1 MTIFKI
7 FILIILIIT
16 LSPFIY
22 ALELPEPSGNYSIG
36 ITYLSFTDQNRF
48 EIFTSNPTDKREITV
63 KVWYPAESAENA
75 KLAPYIR
82 NAKEMVSIFNL
93 PTSIIDIKTHS
104 NLNLSVSQAQ
114 ETFPVL
120 IFSHGWGEHFSQNT
134 VLMEELA
141 SHGYIVFSIAHHYE
155 AKFSVYPDGHFIT
168 IDDTSERFLEIMN
181 EQRNPEAFAVFE
193 KISNARSYEEQ
204 EAVFR
209 QSNEL
214 MPKLLVESPRIWAE
228 DISFLID
235 ELENINQNKSIF
247 SNKMNLSQIG
257 VFGMSMG
264 GIASGQVCIT
274 DKRCMAGIN
283 MDGGIY
289 GDFLDTQI
297 SQPFMFMSSER
308 YRGYDNIFADHVN
321 NFVYT
326 ITILKADHYNFH
338 DLSIL
343 APSFYRLGEIDG
355 YRILE
360 IINNFILAF
369 FNKHLKGIDSGLLNG
384 PSLDYPE
391 VEIKVKK

>member
-1 MTIFKI
+1 MIIFKI
-7 FILIILIIT
+7 FILIILVVT
-16 LSPFIY
+16 LAPGIQ
-22 ALELPEPSGNYSIG
+22 AVELPEPRGDYPIG
-36 ITYLSFTDQNRF
+36 VTYLSFTDQNRP
-48 EIFTSNPTDKREITV
+48 EIFTSDPTDNREITV
-63 KVWYPAESAENA
+63 KVWYPAEPLEDA

-82 NAKEMVSIFNL
+82 NAEEIVSIFNL

-104 NLNLSVSQAQ
+104 KLDLSVSQVQ

-120 IFSHGWGEHFSQNT
+120 LFSHGWGEHFSQNT

-141 SHGYIVFSIAHHYE
+141 SHGYIVFSVAHHYE

-168 IDDTSERFLEIMN
+168 IDDTSERFLKIMD
-181 EQRNPEAFAVFE
+181 EQRNPEAFALFE
-193 KISNARSYEEQ
+193 KMRNAKSYEEQ

-214 MPKLLVESPRIWAE
+214 MPKLLVEGPRIWAD

-235 ELENINQNKSIF
+235 ELENINLDNSIF
-247 SNKMNLSQIG
+247 SGKMNLKQIG

-289 GDFLDTQI
+289 GDFLDTKI

-308 YRGYDNIFADHVN
+308 YRGYDNIFSDHIDN
-321 NFVYT
+321 SAYT
-326 ITILKADHYNFH
+326 ITIHRADHYNFH

-343 APSFYRLGEIDG
+343 DPSFDRLGEING
-355 YRILE
+355 YRMLK
-360 IINNFILAF
+360 IINDYTLAF
-369 FNKHLKGIDSGLLNG
+369 FDKHLKGIDSGFLNG
-384 PSLDYPE
+384 PSSEYPE
-391 VEIKVKK
+391 VEIKVK

>member
-1 MTIFKI
+1 MIIFKI
-7 FILIILIIT
+7 FILIT
-16 LSPFIY
+16 LVVTLASCIQ
-22 ALELPEPSGNYSIG
+22 AAELPEPRGNYPIG
-36 ITYLSFTDQNRF
+36 ITYLSFTDQNRP
-48 EIFTSNPTDKREITV
+48 EIFTSDPTDNREITV
-63 KVWYPAESAENA
+63 KAWYPAEPVENA

-82 NAKEMVSIFNL
+82 NAEEIVPIFNL
-93 PTSIIDIKTHS
+93 PTSIINIKTHS
-104 NLNLSVSQAQ
+104 KLDLSVSQAR

-120 IFSHGWGEHFSQNT
+120 LFSHGWGEHFSQNT

-155 AKFSVYPDGHFIT
+155 AKFSFYPDGHFIT
-168 IDDTSERFLEIMN
+168 IDDSSERFLEIMD

-193 KISNARSYEEQ
+193 KMRNTKSYEEQ

-214 MPKLLVESPRIWAE
+214 MPKLLVESPRIWAD

-235 ELENINQNKSIF
+235 ELENINQDNSIF
-247 SNKMNLSQIG
+247 SGKMNLEQIG

-289 GDFLDTQI
+289 GDFLDTKI

-308 YRGYDNIFADHVN
+308 YRGYDNIFSDHVN
-321 NFVYT
+321 NSVYT
-326 ITILKADHYNFH
+326 ITIHRADHYNFH

-343 APSFYRLGEIDG
+343 DPSSDRLGEIDG
-355 YRILE
+355 YRMLK
-360 IINNFILAF
+360 IINDYTLAF

-384 PSLDYPE
+384 LSSEYPE
-391 VEIKVKK
+391 VEIKVK

>member
-1 MTIFKI
+1 MIKFKI
-7 FILIILIIT
+7 FILIT
-16 LSPFIY
+16 LVVTLASCVQ
-22 ALELPEPSGNYSIG
+22 AAELPEPRGNYPIG
-36 ITYLSFTDQNRF
+36 IAYLSFTDQNRP
-48 EIFTSNPTDKREITV
+48 EIFTSDPTDNREITV
-63 KVWYPAESAENA
+63 KAWYPAEPVENA

-82 NAKEMVSIFNL
+82 NAEEIVSIFNL
-93 PTSIIDIKTHS
+93 PTSIINIKTHS
-104 NLNLSVSQAQ
+104 KLDLSVSQVQ

-120 IFSHGWGEHFSQNT
+120 LFSHGWGEHFSQNT

-155 AKFSVYPDGHFIT
+155 AKFSFYPDGHFIT
-168 IDDTSERFLEIMN
+168 IDDSSERFLEIMD
-181 EQRNPEAFAVFE
+181 EQRDPEAFVVFE
-193 KISNARSYEEQ
+193 KMRNAKSYEEQ

-214 MPKLLVESPRIWAE
+214 MPKLLVEGPRIWAD

-235 ELENINQNKSIF
+235 ELENINQDNSLF
-247 SNKMNLSQIG
+247 SGKMNLEQIG

-289 GDFLDTQI
+289 GDFLDTKI

-308 YRGYDNIFADHVN
+308 YRGYDNIFSDHVN
-321 NFVYT
+321 NSVYT
-326 ITILKADHYNFH
+326 ITIHGADHYNFH

-343 APSFYRLGEIDG
+343 DPSFDRLGEIDG
-355 YRILE
+355 YRMLK
-360 IINNFILAF
+360 IINDYTLAF
-369 FNKHLKGIDSGLLNG
+369 FNKHLKGIDSGLLND
-384 PSLDYPE
+384 PSSEYPE
-391 VEIKVKK
+391 VEIKVK

>member
-1 MTIFKI
+1 MIIFKI
-7 FILIILIIT
+7 FILIT
-16 LSPFIY
+16 LVVTLTSCIQ
-22 ALELPEPSGNYSIG
+22 AAELPEPRGNYPIG
-36 ITYLSFTDQNRF
+36 ITYLSFTDQNRP
-48 EIFTSNPTDKREITV
+48 EIFTSDPTDNREITV
-63 KVWYPAESAENA
+63 KAWYPAEPVENA

-82 NAKEMVSIFNL
+82 NAEEIVSIFNL
-93 PTSIIDIKTHS
+93 PTSIINIKTHS
-104 NLNLSVSQAQ
+104 KLDLSASHVQ

-120 IFSHGWGEHFSQNT
+120 LFSHGWGEHFSQNT

-155 AKFSVYPDGHFIT
+155 AKFSFYPDGHFIT
-168 IDDTSERFLEIMN
+168 IDDSSERFLEIMD
-181 EQRNPEAFAVFE
+181 EQRNPEAFVVFV
-193 KISNARSYEEQ
+193 KMRNAKSYEEQ

-214 MPKLLVESPRIWAE
+214 MPKLLVEGPRIWAD

-235 ELENINQNKSIF
+235 ELENINQDNSIF
-247 SNKMNLSQIG
+247 SGKMNLEQIG

-289 GDFLDTQI
+289 GDFLDAKI

-308 YRGYDNIFADHVN
+308 YRGYDNIFSDHVN
-321 NFVYT
+321 NSVYT
-326 ITILKADHYNFH
+326 ITIHGADHYNFH

-343 APSFYRLGEIDG
+343 DPSFDRLGEIDG
-355 YRILE
+355 YRMLK
-360 IINNFILAF
+360 IINDYTLAF

-384 PSLDYPE
+384 PSSEYPE
-391 VEIKVKK
+391 VEIKAK

>member
-1 MTIFKI
+1 MIKFKI
-7 FILIILIIT
+7 FILIT
-16 LSPFIY
+16 LVVTLASCVQ
-22 ALELPEPSGNYSIG
+22 AAELPEPRGNYPIG
-36 ITYLSFTDQNRF
+36 IAYLSFTDQNRP
-48 EIFTSNPTDKREITV
+48 EIFTSDPTDNREITV
-63 KVWYPAESAENA
+63 KAWYPAEPVENA

-82 NAKEMVSIFNL
+82 NAEEIVSIFNL
-93 PTSIIDIKTHS
+93 PTSIINIKTHS
-104 NLNLSVSQAQ
+104 KLDLSVSRVQ

-120 IFSHGWGEHFSQNT
+120 LFSHGWGEHFSQNT

-155 AKFSVYPDGHFIT
+155 AKFSFYPDGHFIT
-168 IDDTSERFLEIMN
+168 IDDSSERFLEIMD
-181 EQRNPEAFAVFE
+181 EQRDPEAFAVFE
-193 KISNARSYEEQ
+193 KMRNAKSYEEQ

-214 MPKLLVESPRIWAE
+214 MPKLLVEGPRIWAD

-235 ELENINQNKSIF
+235 ELENINQDNSLF
-247 SNKMNLSQIG
+247 SGKMNLEQIG

-289 GDFLDTQI
+289 GDFLDTKI

-308 YRGYDNIFADHVN
+308 YRGYDNIFSDHVN
-321 NFVYT
+321 NSVYT
-326 ITILKADHYNFH
+326 ITIHGADHYNFH

-343 APSFYRLGEIDG
+343 DPSFDRLGEIDG
-355 YRILE
+355 YRMLK
-360 IINNFILAF
+360 IINDYTLAF
-369 FNKHLKGIDSGLLNG
+369 FNKHLKGIDSGLLND
-384 PSLDYPE
+384 PSSEYPE
-391 VEIKVKK
+391 VEIKVK

>member
-1 MTIFKI
+1 MIIFKI
-7 FILIILIIT
+7 FILIT
-16 LSPFIY
+16 LVVTLASCIQ
-22 ALELPEPSGNYSIG
+22 AAELPEPRGNYPIG
-36 ITYLSFTDQNRF
+36 ITYLSFTDQNRP
-48 EIFTSNPTDKREITV
+48 EIFTSDPTDNREITV
-63 KVWYPAESAENA
+63 KAWYPAEPVENA

-82 NAKEMVSIFNL
+82 NAEEIVPIFNL
-93 PTSIIDIKTHS
+93 PTSIINIKTHS
-104 NLNLSVSQAQ
+104 KLDLSVSQAR

-120 IFSHGWGEHFSQNT
+120 LFSHGWGEHFSQNT

-155 AKFSVYPDGHFIT
+155 AKFSFYPDGHFIT
-168 IDDTSERFLEIMN
+168 IDDSSERFLEIMD

-193 KISNARSYEEQ
+193 KMRNTKSYEEQ

-214 MPKLLVESPRIWAE
+214 MPKLLVESPRIWAD

-235 ELENINQNKSIF
+235 ELENINQDNSIF
-247 SNKMNLSQIG
+247 SGKMNLEQIG

-289 GDFLDTQI
+289 GDFLDTKI

-308 YRGYDNIFADHVN
+308 YRGYDNIFSDHVN
-321 NFVYT
+321 NSVYT
-326 ITILKADHYNFH
+326 ITIHRADHYNFH

-343 APSFYRLGEIDG
+343 DPSSDRLGEIDG
-355 YRILE
+355 YRMLK
-360 IINNFILAF
+360 IINDYTLAF
-369 FNKHLKGIDSGLLNG
+369 FNKHLKGIDSGLLND
-384 PSLDYPE
+384 PSSEYPE
-391 VEIKVKK
+391 VEIKVK

>member
-1 MTIFKI
+1 MIIFKI
-7 FILIILIIT
+7 FILIT
-16 LSPFIY
+16 LVVTLASCIQ
-22 ALELPEPSGNYSIG
+22 AAELPEPRGNYPIG
-36 ITYLSFTDQNRF
+36 ITYLSFTDQNRP
-48 EIFTSNPTDKREITV
+48 EIFTSDPTDNREITV
-63 KVWYPAESAENA
+63 KAWYPAEPVENA

-82 NAKEMVSIFNL
+82 NAEEIVPIFNL
-93 PTSIIDIKTHS
+93 PTSIINIKTHS
-104 NLNLSVSQAQ
+104 KLDLSVSQAQ

-120 IFSHGWGEHFSQNT
+120 LFSHGWGEHFSQNT

-155 AKFSVYPDGHFIT
+155 AKFSFYPDGHFIT
-168 IDDTSERFLEIMN
+168 IDDSSERFLEIMD

-193 KISNARSYEEQ
+193 KMRNAKSYEEQ

-214 MPKLLVESPRIWAE
+214 MPKLLVESPRIWAD

-235 ELENINQNKSIF
+235 ELENINQDNSIF
-247 SNKMNLSQIG
+247 SGKMNLEQIG

-289 GDFLDTQI
+289 GDFLDTKI

-308 YRGYDNIFADHVN
+308 YRGYDNIFSDHVN
-321 NFVYT
+321 NSVYT
-326 ITILKADHYNFH
+326 ITIHRADHYNFH

-343 APSFYRLGEIDG
+343 DPSFDRLGEIDG
-355 YRILE
+355 YRMLK
-360 IINNFILAF
+360 IINDYTLAF

-384 PSLDYPE
+384 PSSEYPE
-391 VEIKVKK
+391 VEIKVK

>member
-1 MTIFKI
+1 MIIFKI
-7 FILIILIIT
+7 FILIT
-16 LSPFIY
+16 LVVTLASCIQ
-22 ALELPEPSGNYSIG
+22 AAELPEPRGNYPIG
-36 ITYLSFTDQNRF
+36 ITYLSFTDQNRP
-48 EIFTSNPTDKREITV
+48 EIFTSDPTDNREITV
-63 KVWYPAESAENA
+63 KAWYPAEPVENA

-82 NAKEMVSIFNL
+82 NAEEIVPIFNL
-93 PTSIIDIKTHS
+93 PTSIINIKTHS
-104 NLNLSVSQAQ
+104 KLDLSVSQAR

-120 IFSHGWGEHFSQNT
+120 LFSHGWGEHFSQNT

-155 AKFSVYPDGHFIT
+155 AKFSFYPDGHFIT
-168 IDDTSERFLEIMN
+168 IDDSSERFLEIMD

-193 KISNARSYEEQ
+193 KMRNTKSYEEQ

-214 MPKLLVESPRIWAE
+214 MPKLLVESPRIWAD

-235 ELENINQNKSIF
+235 ELENINQDNSLF
-247 SNKMNLSQIG
+247 SGKMNLEQIG

-289 GDFLDTQI
+289 GDFLDTKI

-308 YRGYDNIFADHVN
+308 YRGYDNIFSDHVN
-321 NFVYT
+321 NSVYT
-326 ITILKADHYNFH
+326 ITIHRADHYNFH

-343 APSFYRLGEIDG
+343 DPSSDRLGEIDG
-355 YRILE
+355 YRMLK
-360 IINNFILAF
+360 IINDYTLAF
-369 FNKHLKGIDSGLLNG
+369 FNKHLKGIDSGLLND
-384 PSLDYPE
+384 PSSEYPE
-391 VEIKVKK
+391 VEIKVK

>member
-1 MTIFKI
+1 MIIFKI
-7 FILIILIIT
+7 FILIT
-16 LSPFIY
+16 LVVTLASCIQ
-22 ALELPEPSGNYSIG
+22 AAELPEPRGNYPIG
-36 ITYLSFTDQNRF
+36 ITYLSFTDQNRP
-48 EIFTSNPTDKREITV
+48 EIFTSDPTDNREITV
-63 KVWYPAESAENA
+63 KAWYPAEPVENA

-82 NAKEMVSIFNL
+82 NAEEIVPIFNL
-93 PTSIIDIKTHS
+93 PTSIINIKTHS
-104 NLNLSVSQAQ
+104 KLDLSVSQAR

-120 IFSHGWGEHFSQNT
+120 LFSHGWGEHFSQNT

-155 AKFSVYPDGHFIT
+155 AKFSFYPDGHFIT
-168 IDDTSERFLEIMN
+168 IDDSSERFLEIMD

-193 KISNARSYEEQ
+193 KMRNTKSYEEQ

-214 MPKLLVESPRIWAE
+214 MPKLLVEGPRIWAD

-235 ELENINQNKSIF
+235 ELENINQDNSLF
-247 SNKMNLSQIG
+247 SGKMNLEQIG

-289 GDFLDTQI
+289 GDFLDTKI

-308 YRGYDNIFADHVN
+308 YRGYDNIFSDHVN
-321 NFVYT
+321 NSVYT
-326 ITILKADHYNFH
+326 ITIHGADHYNFH

-343 APSFYRLGEIDG
+343 DPSFDRLGEIDG
-355 YRILE
+355 YRMLK
-360 IINNFILAF
+360 IINDYTLAF
-369 FNKHLKGIDSGLLNG
+369 FNKHLKGIDSGLLND
-384 PSLDYPE
+384 PSSEYPE
-391 VEIKVKK
+391 VEIKVK

>member
-1 MTIFKI
+1 MIIFKI
-7 FILIILIIT
+7 FILIT
-16 LSPFIY
+16 LVVTLTSYIQ
-22 ALELPEPSGNYSIG
+22 AAELPEPRGNYPIG
-36 ITYLSFTDQNRF
+36 ITYLSFIDQNRP
-48 EIFTSNPTDKREITV
+48 EIFTSDPTDNREITV
-63 KVWYPAESAENA
+63 KAWYPAEPVENA

-82 NAKEMVSIFNL
+82 NAEEIVSIFNL
-93 PTSIIDIKTHS
+93 PTSIINIKTHS
-104 NLNLSVSQAQ
+104 KLDLSVSQVQ

-120 IFSHGWGEHFSQNT
+120 LFSHGWGEHFSQNT

-155 AKFSVYPDGHFIT
+155 AKFSFYPDGHFIT
-168 IDDTSERFLEIMN
+168 IDDSSERFLEIMD
-181 EQRNPEAFAVFE
+181 EQRDPEAFAVFE
-193 KISNARSYEEQ
+193 KMRNAKSYEEQ

-214 MPKLLVESPRIWAE
+214 MPKLLVEGPRIWAD

-235 ELENINQNKSIF
+235 ELENINQDNSLF
-247 SNKMNLSQIG
+247 SGKMNLEQIG

-289 GDFLDTQI
+289 GDFLDTKI

-308 YRGYDNIFADHVN
+308 YRGYDNIFSDHVN
-321 NFVYT
+321 NSVYT
-326 ITILKADHYNFH
+326 ITIHGADHYNFH

-343 APSFYRLGEIDG
+343 DPSFDRLGEIDG
-355 YRILE
+355 YRMLK
-360 IINNFILAF
+360 IINDYTLAF
-369 FNKHLKGIDSGLLNG
+369 FNKHLKGIDSGLLND
-384 PSLDYPE
+384 PSSEYPE
-391 VEIKVKK
+391 VEIKVK

>member
-1 MTIFKI
+1 MIIFKI
-7 FILIILIIT
+7 FILIT
-16 LSPFIY
+16 LVVTLASCIQ
-22 ALELPEPSGNYSIG
+22 AAELPEPRGNYPIG
-36 ITYLSFTDQNRF
+36 ITYLSFTDQNRS
-48 EIFTSNPTDKREITV
+48 EIFTSDPTDNREITV
-63 KVWYPAESAENA
+63 KAWYPAEPVENA

-82 NAKEMVSIFNL
+82 NAEEIVPIFNL
-93 PTSIIDIKTHS
+93 PTSIINIKTHS
-104 NLNLSVSQAQ
+104 KLDLSVSQAQ

-120 IFSHGWGEHFSQNT
+120 LFSHGWGEHFSQNT

-155 AKFSVYPDGHFIT
+155 AKFSFYPDGHFIT
-168 IDDTSERFLEIMN
+168 IDDSSERFLEIMD
-181 EQRNPEAFAVFE
+181 EQRNPEAFVVFV
-193 KISNARSYEEQ
+193 KMRNTKSYEEQ

-214 MPKLLVESPRIWAE
+214 MPKLLVESPRIWAD

-235 ELENINQNKSIF
+235 ELENTNQDNSIF
-247 SNKMNLSQIG
+247 SGKMNLEQIG

-264 GIASGQVCIT
+264 GIAAGQVCIT

-289 GDFLDTQI
+289 GDFLDTKI

-308 YRGYDNIFADHVN
+308 YRGYDNIFSDHVN
-321 NFVYT
+321 NSVYT
-326 ITILKADHYNFH
+326 ITIHRADHYNFH

-343 APSFYRLGEIDG
+343 DPSFDRLGEIDG
-355 YRILE
+355 YRMLK
-360 IINNFILAF
+360 IINDYTLAF

-384 PSLDYPE
+384 PSSEYPE
-391 VEIKVKK
+391 VEIKVK

>member
-1 MTIFKI
+1 MIIFKI
-7 FILIILIIT
+7 FILIT
-16 LSPFIY
+16 LVETFASCIQ
-22 ALELPEPSGNYSIG
+22 AAELPEPRGNYPIG
-36 ITYLSFTDQNRF
+36 VTYLSFTDQNRP
-48 EIFTSNPTDKREITV
+48 EIFTSDPTDNREITV
-63 KVWYPAESAENA
+63 KAWYPAEPIEKT

-82 NAKEMVSIFNL
+82 NAEEIVSIFNL
-93 PTSIIDIKTHS
+93 PTSIINIKTHS
-104 NLNLSVSQAQ
+104 KLDLSVSQTQ

-155 AKFSVYPDGHFIT
+155 AKFSFYPDGHFIT
-168 IDDTSERFLEIMN
+168 IDDSSERFLEIMD

-193 KISNARSYEEQ
+193 KMRKAKSYEEQ

-214 MPKLLVESPRIWAE
+214 MPKLLVESPRIWAD

-235 ELENINQNKSIF
+235 ELENINQDNSIF
-247 SNKMNLSQIG
+247 SGKMNLEQIG

-274 DKRCMAGIN
+274 YKRCMAGIN

-289 GDFLDTQI
+289 GDFLDTKI

-308 YRGYDNIFADHVN
+308 YRGYDNIFSDHVN
-321 NFVYT
+321 NSVYT
-326 ITILKADHYNFH
+326 ITIHRDDHYNFH

-343 APSFYRLGEIDG
+343 DPSFDRLGEIDG
-355 YRILE
+355 YRMLK
-360 IINNFILAF
+360 IINDYTLAF

-384 PSLDYPE
+384 PSSEYPE
-391 VEIKVKK
+391 VEIKVK